1 MKNDVIIIGG
11 GIGGICCGIYLLNK
25 GFKVTIV
32 EKNKL
37 LGGKI
42 NIIEDKGFKFDL
54 TASILMTSRIYTD
67 IFEEGW
73 KKY

>member
-32 EKNKL
+32 EKINF
-37 LGGKI
+37 LGERLI
-42 NIIEDKGFKFDL
+42 
-54 TASILMTSRIYTD
+54 
-67 IFEEGW
+67 
-73 KKY
+73 